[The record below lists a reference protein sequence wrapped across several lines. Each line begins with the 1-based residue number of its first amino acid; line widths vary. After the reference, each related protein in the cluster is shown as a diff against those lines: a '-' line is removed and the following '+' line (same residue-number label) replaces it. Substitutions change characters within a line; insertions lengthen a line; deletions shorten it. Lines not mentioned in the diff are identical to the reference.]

1 MIRAKNQ
8 NGVTRKLV
16 HVHVSIC
23 AIPFL
28 LSRGVKGYTILVLSL
43 LMKGLTTTLYNTR
56 GSLRSLGDSA
66 QFG

>member
-1 MIRAKNQ
+1 MEEVVSEQFEQVAVPRLTPLR
-8 NGVTRKLV
+8 VTV
-16 HVHVSIC
+16 I
-23 AIPFL
+23 